1 MSTEQ
6 QPATQPTTPH
16 PSNEPRQ
23 EPNALAAGLTNAW
36 SNFTQGKLL
45 SYPMMAILLL
55 VIAGIGGGWWYFHEQ
70 AKASSAR
77 WRDWDGQI
85 TVAELQKF
93 TEEKGNANTIQ
104 AKLANLRIAQIHL
117 ESEGIDKM
125 FVRSDDLMRGD
136 VRDPFEAAK
145 KAQETR
151 ATAIK
156 NVEKARE
163 EFTKL
168 VDDFK
173 DDLVIRIQC
182 MLACAKAEAVLVGI
196 PKEGQLTERRGNP
209 AKAVE
214 WLDKVAEAAPDT
226 PWGKDSKKLADV
238 LRNQNTTEQVA
249 TLHASLFDISPGLP
263 GRPGFPGMP
272 KDAIHGFPGQ

>member
-85 TVAELQKF
+85 TVSELQKF

-136 VRDPFEAAK
+136 ARDPFETAK